1 MARSSKGPDRTPGV
15 FSSMVQD
22 FLEYIVATRNQSPA
36 TQRSYKLA
44 FRLLARY
51 MHDVRGVSFERITFS
66 MMTVEEV
73 EGFARWL
80 SEPPRGSSGRTVN
93 ARLAAIRSF
102 ARYAANHNLEAAS
115 RFQHDMSKVE
125 NRRCADA
132 EWSYFTTG
140 EVAALFDLPKHNTA
154 AGRRDATLLPFMFAT
169 AARCQEVC
177 DLKVRDV
184 EFLANGRARITIT
197 GKGGKRRLV
206 TIGEDP
212 AFSLRRYIRWRGIA
226 DVPDAY
232 VFNTQRSPQMSVD
245 CIEDIYDKYVGL
257 ARREHPDLFPFDSYS
272 PHSMRHATGVSMV
285 EAGVPLPVIR
295 VFFGHSS
302 VATTEIYAKITQPTL
317 EQKILEWNRSFW
329 GTVVEEAAVA
339 GDAESQPH
347 PEEDVIPD
355 FLR

>member
-1 MARSSKGPDRTPGV
+1 
-15 FSSMVQD
+15 MVQD
-22 FLEYIVATRNQSPA
+22 FLSYIVDTRNLSPN
-36 TQRSYKLA
+36 TQRSYKHA

-51 MHDVRGVSFERITFS
+51 MHEARGVTFERITFS
-66 MMTVEEV
+66 MMTVDEV

-80 SEPPRGSSGRTVN
+80 AGPPRGSSSRTVN

-102 ARYAANHNLEAAS
+102 ARYAANHDLEAAS
-115 RFQHDMSKVE
+115 RFQRDMSRVE
-125 NRRCADA
+125 NRRCADV
-132 EWSYFTTG
+132 EWSYFTTE
-140 EVAALFDLPKHNTA
+140 EVSILFDLPRHNTA

-184 EFLANGRARITIT
+184 EFLPDGRARVGIT
-197 GKGGKRRLV
+197 GKGGKRRKV
-206 TIGEDP
+206 SIGEDP
-212 AFSLRRYIRWRGIA
+212 AFSLRRYMRWRGIT

-245 CIEDIYDKYVGL
+245 CIEDVFDKYVGI
-257 ARREHPDLFPFDSYS
+257 AREEHPDLFRLGSYS

-302 VATTEIYAKITQPTL
+302 IATTEIYAKVTQPHL
-317 EQKILEWNRSFW
+317 EQRILDWNKSFW
-329 GTVVEEAAVA
+329 GAVA
-339 GDAESQPH
+339 EDAPAADDDRGGQGEDGDCP
-347 PEEDVIPD
+347 IPG